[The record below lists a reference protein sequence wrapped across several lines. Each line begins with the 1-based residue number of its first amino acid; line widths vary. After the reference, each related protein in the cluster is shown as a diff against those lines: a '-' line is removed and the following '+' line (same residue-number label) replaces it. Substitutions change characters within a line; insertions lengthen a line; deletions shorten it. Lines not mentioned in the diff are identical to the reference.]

1 MDPNEHLQSEIASND
16 SPDTQRLSDAVG
28 IEPPRLG
35 ISHLMVL
42 TACVAVY
49 LGITRGFFR
58 MFAPPGWEQSLGT
71 LQVILQGLH
80 GIGSGAGLA
89 GPILFVTRRRRGWPF
104 PAHPGEY
111 LLVMIGVNTLLG
123 LISTGVTLP
132 MMSRMG
138 SSTAVMWGYA
148 VVTLLCSGINAL
160 VFLWAIWRVKFLR
173 WRLCFLVIPLSCFL
187 GLFATIVLA
196 RMMGGSLFGVSGVY
210 AGFAAQS
217 LVSFVLIMV
226 LLKDYR
232 DGRRYPWTHWF
243 GAALRVWLDAV
254 ALATFL
260 MYLLGG
266 PGL

>member
-1 MDPNEHLQSEIASND
+1 MDPNERLQPVIASND

-49 LGITRGFFR
+49 LAITRGFYG
-58 MFAPPGWEQSLGT
+58 MFAPLDWEQSLGT
-71 LQVILQGLH
+71 FQAILWGLY

-89 GPILFVTRRRRGWPF
+89 GLILFVTLRRRGWPF
-104 PAHPGEY
+104 PVHPGEY
-111 LLVMIGVNTLLG
+111 LLVMIGVSTLLS
-123 LISTGVTLP
+123 LISTGVIVSMISGKESSTP
-132 MMSRMG
+132 MMWVF
-138 SSTAVMWGYA
+138 AVE
-148 VVTLLCSGINAL
+148 TLLCFGINAL
-160 VFLWAIWRVKFLR
+160 VFLWVLWRVKFLR

-187 GLFATIVLA
+187 GLFATIVIA
-196 RMMGGSLFGVSGVY
+196 RMMGGSLFGVAGAY
-210 AGFAAQS
+210 AGFASQP
-217 LVSFVLIMV
+217 LVSVVLIMV

-243 GAALRVWLDAV
+243 GVVLRLWLDAV

-260 MYLLGG
+260 MYLFGG
-266 PGL
+266 PGH